1 VTTPSRAPEG
11 SPLLRLITQNFGLK
25 ALALALSV
33 LLFSLV
39 HSDVDAQRSVTLD
52 VVALLPPPGS
62 GKMLISDL
70 PSQVKVT
77 LRGSH
82 SRLSSLSR
90 DDLAPIQMDL
100 RDASSGY
107 YYLDPRQ
114 IDVGSNVQVV
124 EITPMMVPL
133 TWAVA
138 AERRLPVHVQIE
150 GELDKAY
157 DLRPND
163 IEVDP
168 GYVTLRGPEQALR
181 NLTSVATEPLSLF
194 GLGPGEHRRR
204 LPLAPLPQHV
214 NYVEDTAIEV
224 RLRVQPAMAERTFK
238 HLEIAPVGAEHAG
251 LRPEHVDVT
260 LRGPQN
266 VIEGMES
273 EALVPYVELDPA
285 ALGEMQPHDIKLR
298 GIPAGV
304 EVVGIVPPSTLVWSK
319 GKR

>member
-25 ALALALSV
+25 ALALALAV

-39 HSDVDAQRSVTLD
+39 HSDVDAQRTVSLD

-62 GKMLISDL
+62 GKMLISEL

-77 LRGSH
+77 LRGSR

-90 DDLAPIQMDL
+90 DELAPVQVDL
-100 RDASSGY
+100 RDANSGY
-107 YYLDPRQ
+107 YYLDPRA
-114 IDVGSNVQVV
+114 IEVGSNVQVV

-138 AERRLPVHVQIE
+138 AERRIPVRVQIE
-150 GELDKAY
+150 GELDKAFT
-157 DLRPND
+157 LRPSD
-163 IEVDP
+163 IEADP
-168 GYVTLRGPEQALR
+168 AYVTLRGPEQALHS
-181 NLTSVATEPLSLF
+181 LSSVATEPLSLF
-194 GLGPGEHRRR
+194 GLGPGEQRHR

-214 NYVEDTAIEV
+214 TYVEDTAIEV
-224 RLRVQPAMAERTFK
+224 RLRIQPAMAERTFK
-238 HLEIAPVGAEHAG
+238 HLEIAAVGADRAG

-260 LRGPQN
+260 LRGAQN
-266 VIEGMES
+266 LIEALES

-285 ALGEMQPHDIKLR
+285 ALGEMQPHDVKLR
-298 GIPAGV
+298 GVPAGV
-304 EVVGIVPPSTLVWSK
+304 EVVSIVPPSTLVWSK